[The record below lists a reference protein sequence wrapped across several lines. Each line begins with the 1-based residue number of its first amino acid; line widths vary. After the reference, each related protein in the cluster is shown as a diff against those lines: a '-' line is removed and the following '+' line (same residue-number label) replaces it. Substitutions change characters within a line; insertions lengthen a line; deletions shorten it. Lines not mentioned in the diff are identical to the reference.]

1 MGYHNNTITKGVYGQ
16 FSKIQEE
23 FQELEDAMQQKD
35 KILALVELT
44 DLIGA
49 IEGFVIQEFPGI
61 ALEDLI
67 KFQKLTKRSFESG
80 DRK

>member
-1 MGYHNNTITKGVYGQ
+1 MNVR
-16 FSKIQEE
+16 
-23 FQELEDAMQQKD
+23 ELPE
-35 KILALVELT
+35 
-44 DLIGA
+44 LIGA
-49 IEGFVIQEFPGI
+49 IEGFVIQEFPSI